1 MKKIEAIIRPEKFDI
16 IKDALTEQGYG
27 GMSVSEMKGHGNQK
41 GVSEVWRGKRYRVDL
56 LPKIKLELIVSDDA
70 VDKVV
75 QTIINESQT
84 GSIGDGKIFS
94 VHMFSEK
101 TICQTT
107 TIPAKNAILFAVIF
121 PFIPQIPLLSELLLQ
136 FLIQLV
142 YLVDTL
148 LDSGLLQV

>member
-56 LPKIKLELIVSDDA
+56 LPKIKIELVVSDEA

-75 QTIINESQT
+75 QTIIDESQT
-84 GSIGDGKIFS
+84 GSIGDGKIF
-94 VHMFSEK
+94 VSEISNVYRIR
-101 TICQTT
+101 TGEQGD
-107 TIPAKNAILFAVIF
+107 AAI
-121 PFIPQIPLLSELLLQ
+121 
-136 FLIQLV
+136 
-142 YLVDTL
+142 
-148 LDSGLLQV
+148 

>member
-84 GSIGDGKIFS
+84 GSIGDGKIF
-94 VHMFSEK
+94 VSEIANVYRIR
-101 TICQTT
+101 TGEQGD
-107 TIPAKNAILFAVIF
+107 AAI
-121 PFIPQIPLLSELLLQ
+121 
-136 FLIQLV
+136 
-142 YLVDTL
+142 
-148 LDSGLLQV
+148 

>member
-56 LPKIKLELIVSDDA
+56 LPKIKIELVVADES

-75 QTIINESQT
+75 QTIISESQT
-84 GSIGDGKIFS
+84 GSIGDGKIFIYD
-94 VHMFSEK
+94 VVNVYRIRTGE
-101 TICQTT
+101 QGD
-107 TIPAKNAILFAVIF
+107 AAI
-121 PFIPQIPLLSELLLQ
+121 
-136 FLIQLV
+136 
-142 YLVDTL
+142 
-148 LDSGLLQV
+148 